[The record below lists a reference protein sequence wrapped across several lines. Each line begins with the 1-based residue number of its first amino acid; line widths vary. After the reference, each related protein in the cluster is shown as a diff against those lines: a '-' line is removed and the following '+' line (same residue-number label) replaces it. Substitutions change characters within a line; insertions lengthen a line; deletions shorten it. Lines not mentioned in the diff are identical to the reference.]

1 MFTYDITKIKMRKHG
16 MEKQPHSNPNRETP
30 GSYDFEQAEREFLE
44 PLPDEITTPDK
55 TTSLSTLEG
64 EGTGVEQATDT
75 PLSPMAARLRKAAER
90 VAGALDRRAEAKD
103 ERKAERAEM
112 IAKVKAIG
120 VNALTAAR
128 EVGVVSAA
136 AASLAVETSIVYT
149 KETIRNTVVGIAAK
163 ARERKANRAML
174 SEAYAMN
181 EAHTVTRQEAAY
193 ESYEGNI
200 ATTAAREAQEAAY
213 ESYEDNIAYTEAK
226 EEALAINEQK
236 KADQAAAFDSYGDNI
251 KATEVR
257 EAQEAAYESYEE
269 NIKHSHVL
277 ETARRLNEDAQAARE
292 RKAARK
298 ARRQELRGKAIER
311 IKVGGRHLRRLGRI
325 GLLLA
330 KRTGR
335 AVSAGASAAREVWRN
350 S

>member
-181 EAHTVTRQEAAY
+181 EAHTV
-193 ESYEGNI
+193 
-200 ATTAAREAQEAAY
+200 ARQEAAY